1 MKIANVISYILV
13 IVGAVNWGLFGL
25 FDLNLVSTVFGGA
38 RVAGSVITYSII
50 ALAALWLIVSPMIT
64 NGVLWLRSSDRAH

>member
-1 MKIANVISYILV
+1 MRIVNIIAYILV
-13 IVGAVNWGLFGL
+13 IVGAINWGLFGL
-25 FDLNLVSTVFGGA
+25 FNFNAVSTIFAGA
-38 RVAGSVITYSII
+38 RTVGSIIVYSII